1 MNPQLE
7 ALQRRVG
14 GYPIELPAAA
24 LMAGAVLLATIALP
38 DWRFERAVAATGL
51 PAILSAAQ
59 PPLGGT
65 ARVLAGLV
73 LAAFA
78 FALVW
83 LGLRALDDEPEDQD
97 DFPSFRAADLHP
109 DAPRRRPILA
119 GAEFGEPVE
128 TLPPIETQLARK
140 RVVAAEPLPAFL
152 EPRPVPAAEPTQ
164 AAEPVEAVVVTP
176 AEAEADGPEPA
187 DAPFDVV
194 AEPVRATDPFVAP
207 APKPV
212 LPSFMS
218 FDAFEEDL
226 PSNSAIRRAAR
237 EPEPLGHLMERLE
250 TGLARNGGKP
260 VPRSSAA
267 TTPATASPA
276 RPSSPRSRAT
286 G

>member
-65 ARVLAGLV
+65 ARILVGLILAG
-73 LAAFA
+73 FA

-83 LGLRALDDEPEDQD
+83 LGLRALDDEPEDED

-119 GAEFGEPVE
+119 AAEFGAPAD
-128 TLPPIETQLARK
+128 TLPPIEEQLARK
-140 RVVAAEPLPAFL
+140 RVIAAEPLPTFL
-152 EPRPVPAAEPTQ
+152 EPVPVQADEPAAEAVVEP
-164 AAEPVEAVVVTP
+164 AEPKAEAV
-176 AEAEADGPEPA
+176 EPEPV
-187 DAPFDVV
+187 DVPFDIV
-194 AEPVRATDPFVAP
+194 AEPVRPEEDPFVSP
-207 APKPV
+207 APKPK

-226 PSNSAIRRAAR
+226 PANSAVMRSAR
-237 EPEPLGHLMERLE
+237 DPEPLSDLMERLE
-250 TGLARNGGKP
+250 TGLVRHGGKP
-260 VPRSSAA
+260 VPRSSASTA
-267 TTPATASPA
+267 DELARALGELDRTAS
-276 RPSSPRSRAT
+276 RRA
-286 G
+286 

>member
-59 PPLGGT
+59 PPLGQT
-65 ARVLAGLV
+65 ARILVGLI

-83 LGLRALDDEPEDQD
+83 LGLRALDDERQDQD

-119 GAEFGEPVE
+119 AAEFGAPAD

-140 RVVAAEPLPAFL
+140 RVLAVEPLPTFL
-152 EPRPVPAAEPTQ
+152 EPQPQQADKPV
-164 AAEPVEAVVVTP
+164 V
-176 AEAEADGPEPA
+176 
-187 DAPFDVV
+187 DVV
-194 AEPVRATDPFVAP
+194 AEPFEAEAEAAEAEAVDVPFDIVAEPALPAEDPFVAP
-207 APKPV
+207 APKPK

-226 PSNSAIRRAAR
+226 PANSAVRRAMR
-237 EPEPLGHLMERLE
+237 EPEQLSDLMERLE
-250 TGLARNGGKP
+250 TGLARHGGKP
-260 VPRSSAA
+260 VPRSSGA
-267 TTPATASPA
+267 TTEELARALGELDRTAS
-276 RPSSPRSRAT
+276 RRA
-286 G
+286 